1 MLTITILGDEHYN
14 EVTNEFSHHGN
25 VVLEFEHS
33 LVSVSKWE
41 SKFIKP
47 FLTDDPKTAE
57 EMLYYIECMILTK
70 DYPSNIL
77 DALTQTNVREI
88 NEYIAS
94 PQSGTV
100 FKETKQYRKN
110 PEQISA
116 ELIYYWLVAYKIPFE
131 CETWHL
137 NRLFAL
143 IRICSIKNDTGNK
156 KSPREQAQ
164 SNAQLNEER
173 KRQFNTNG

>member
-14 EVTNEFSHHGN
+14 EVTNEFSYHDN
-25 VVLEFEHS
+25 FVLELEHS

-47 FLTDDPKTAE
+47 FLTDDPKTPE
-57 EMLYYIECMILTK
+57 EMVYYIECMILTEN
-70 DYPSNIL
+70 YPEGIL
-77 DALTQTNVREI
+77 DRLSQKNVSEI

-110 PEQISA
+110 PELISS
-116 ELIYYWLVAYKIPFE
+116 ELVYYWMVAYKIPFI

-143 IRICSIKNDTGNK
+143 VRICSIKNDTGNK

-173 KRQFNTNG
+173 KRQFNTSG

>member
-100 FKETKQYRKN
+100 FKETKQYRTNK
-110 PEQISA
+110 
-116 ELIYYWLVAYKIPFE
+116 F
-131 CETWHL
+131 
-137 NRLFAL
+137 
-143 IRICSIKNDTGNK
+143 RINLLLDGSVQN
-156 KSPREQAQ
+156 SV
-164 SNAQLNEER
+164 
-173 KRQFNTNG
+173 